1 MTSVREPG
9 TGTPRTGTP
18 RTGTPRTG
26 TTDSKLFG
34 SVLDMARA
42 AKRGDVSG
50 WLTAKSSTHRPEDV
64 AYLSSVLLGVLI
76 ENDAVRRGIHP
87 ADVWCELR
95 ERGLDDFG

>member
-1 MTSVREPG
+1 MREPG

-18 RTGTPRTG
+18 R

-87 ADVWCELR
+87 ADVWRELR

>member
-18 RTGTPRTG
+18 R

-87 ADVWCELR
+87 ADVWRELR